1 MIIVIEWLARL
12 VLLLLVGLSIWS
24 VSIMIERRRFFS
36 TLSNL
41 RPLGD
46 RLRLGQFADFTRELA
61 SGHARAATIFS
72 EISQM
77 QDPEKVERSFGA
89 FLLYEKEQ
97 LEKGLSVLGTLGATA
112 PFIGLLGTVMGII
125 VSFGKLSQGGG
136 GGTDAVMLSLAEAL
150 ILTAVG
156 LVVAIPAVVA
166 FNYFG
171 RRTKA
176 TLNELTVLKDLY
188 LAYRK

>member
-1 MIIVIEWLARL
+1 MIIVIEWLARF
-12 VLLLLVGLSIWS
+12 VLLLLVGLSFWS
-24 VSIMIERRRFFS
+24 VSIMIDRKRFFAA
-36 TLSNL
+36 LKDL
-41 RPLGD
+41 RPLGSK
-46 RLRLGQFADFTRELA
+46 LKLGQHAEFNRDLA
-61 SGHARAATIFS
+61 AGHARASVIFS

-77 QDPEKVERSFGA
+77 SDTDKVERSFGA
-89 FLLYEKEQ
+89 FLLHEKEQ

-136 GGTDAVMLSLAEAL
+136 GGTDAVMFSLAEAL

-171 RRTKA
+171 RRSKA
-176 TLNELTVLKDLY
+176 VLNELAVLKDLY